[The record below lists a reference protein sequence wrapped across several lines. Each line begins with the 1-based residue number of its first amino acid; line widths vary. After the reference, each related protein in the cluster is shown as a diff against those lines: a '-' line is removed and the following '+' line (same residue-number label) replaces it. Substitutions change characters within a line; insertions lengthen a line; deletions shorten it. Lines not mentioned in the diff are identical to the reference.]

1 MNLKI
6 VKDIQGR
13 STGTPYS
20 NPMDTTRDFC
30 NRGSG
35 MESVGI
41 KINNIVPAKTA
52 MPVVTF
58 LPVNSSGWPQV
69 EYFLGV
75 LALLAI

>member
-1 MNLKI
+1 
-6 VKDIQGR
+6 
-13 STGTPYS
+13 
-20 NPMDTTRDFC
+20 
-30 NRGSG
+30 

-69 EYFLGV
+69 EYFLGMLV
-75 LALLAI
+75 LLAI